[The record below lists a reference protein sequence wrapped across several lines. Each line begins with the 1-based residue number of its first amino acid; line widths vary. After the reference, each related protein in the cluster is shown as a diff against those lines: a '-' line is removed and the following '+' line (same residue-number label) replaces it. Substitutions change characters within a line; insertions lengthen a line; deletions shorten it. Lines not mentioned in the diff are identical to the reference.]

1 LQSLSAA
8 AGATPG
14 QTVMVGD
21 SAIDLRTAR
30 AAGTR
35 VCLVRYGFGF
45 ATAVGELTGDELLV
59 DAPADLVRV
68 LHA

>member
-1 LQSLSAA
+1 MTL
-8 AGATPG
+8 AGAGTAE
-14 QTVMVGD
+14 TVMVGD

-45 ATAVGELTGDELLV
+45 RTAEAELRGDETIV
-59 DAPADLVRV
+59 DNPSGLSAIVGLPA
-68 LHA
+68 